1 MTRRRRICHKLS
13 RSAAGCQGPRLSSA
27 SRRSVCSG
35 GAGCWDTAVHVA
47 ANHCQTAW
55 ATGQLSMTWL
65 RVASCASQAACGQ
78 RCDSGVPLWM
88 CLWKAPTKSLPCS
101 RRQTAT
107 RAGLS
112 KAAEWAAFH
121 VCAHPVLEGSA
132 AAREAMSVSSLR
144 SAARKRCRSVGCSS
158 CSCAGCAGVVSAGC
172 GWRLSRTGAGRGRE
186 RCIQVASVEESGAP
200 LIRGW
205 PEASG

>member
-1 MTRRRRICHKLS
+1 MTRRRRICYKLS
-13 RSAAGCQGPRLSSA
+13 RSAAGCQGPPLSSA
-27 SRRSVCSG
+27 SSRSGCSG
-35 GAGCWDTAVHVA
+35 GAGCWVTAVHVA

-112 KAAEWAAFH
+112 KAAEWAALH
-121 VCAHPVLEGSA
+121 VRAHAVLEGSA
-132 AAREAMSVSSLR
+132 VASEAMSVSSLLR
-144 SAARKRCRSVGCSS
+144 AARKRCRNVGSSS
-158 CSCAGCAGVVSAGC
+158 CSCAGPAGAGSAGC
-172 GWRLSRTGAGRGRE
+172 GGSLSRTGAGRGCE
-186 RCIQVASVEESGAP
+186 RCIQVASVER
-200 LIRGW
+200 LICVGGTGLRAGV
-205 PEASG
+205 P